1 MTHLCSCGCGKIKG
15 QPMTTANDAL
25 PILAAVYRDGAT
37 FEKRLQAAVALLRAD
52 GVKLA
57 GLIQHSIPN
66 AHRRKCDMLLE
77 DLSTGDRYPISEDRG
92 ALASGCVLDTD
103 RLLTA
108 SIAAEHGLRDTTDVL
123 VLSKF
128 GKAETE
134 GGGTRSLLAEA
145 LDRAVPILIGV
156 PEINRAA
163 FETFAEGL
171 YVAVDVDAADAATL
185 ARAAMRLAGRAD
197 LPEVKADVGGVG

>member
-1 MTHLCSCGCGKIKG
+1 MS
-15 QPMTTANDAL
+15 DEAL

-37 FEKRLQAAVALLRAD
+37 FEKLLQRAVAALRAD
-52 GVKLA
+52 GLRLG
-57 GLIQHSIPN
+57 GLIQHSVPN

-77 DLSTGDRYPISEDRG
+77 DLSTGERYPISEDRG

-108 SIAAEHGLRDTTDVL
+108 SIAAENGLSETTDL
-123 VLSKF
+123 LILSKF

-134 GGGTRSLLAEA
+134 GGGTRSLLAQA
-145 LDRAVPILIGV
+145 LDLAVPILIGV
-156 PEINRAA
+156 PEVNRAA

-171 YVAVDVDAADAATL
+171 YVAVDMTEADAAIL
-185 ARAAMRLAGRAD
+185 AQAAMRLAGRVD
-197 LPEVKADVGGVG
+197 LSEVNAGAGGVR

>member
-1 MTHLCSCGCGKIKG
+1 M
-15 QPMTTANDAL
+15 PTTDDSL
-25 PILAAVYRDGAT
+25 PILAAVYRDGRA
-37 FEKRLQAAVALLRAD
+37 FETLLQATVAALRAD
-52 GVKLA
+52 GLRLG

-66 AHRRKCDMLLE
+66 PHRRKCDMLLE
-77 DLSTGDRYPISEDRG
+77 DLDSGERYPISEDRG

-108 SIAAEHGLRDTTDVL
+108 AIAAESGLSATTELL

-134 GGGTRSLLAEA
+134 GGGTRTLIARA
-145 LDRAVPILIGV
+145 LDLGVPILIGV
-156 PEINRAA
+156 PEVNRTA

-171 YVAVDVDAADAATL
+171 YVVADATSADAAIMVT
-185 ARAAMRLAGRAD
+185 AALRMAGRAD
-197 LPEVKADVGGVG
+197 LSEVNADAGAVG